1 MDSLLHQYAE
11 KFLND
16 FLVTID
22 ESTYVKLEIII
33 SDETQPKKIKN
44 FLTHLPA
51 KVCFENLFFS
61 HDNLVNEI
69 DLYQKRDNKK
79 IQRFLQVLDTAN
91 EENASFL
98 LIKALN
104 LKSVCK
110 AILTKYPMPSLAG
123 LPYVEWTPGKLRKY
137 ICLYFNIKQP
147 KLINRDTLTNY
158 INNWKTNYDWSVTST
173 FFKQNFDL
181 YYVYL
186 WATKLPKS
194 IISEYKK
201 NAHSRRYNRIVFIQV
216 FALNGKSYDKVGNL
230 IHRKYNAKNRYH
242 SFSYVDLISRLTD
255 IVDKNVEQPAKK
267 PLFIFDAGILPF
279 SEINALSTESLHDK
293 HFRAVLAPT
302 PLKKIKSLAISS
314 ALFTHNLFS
323 LDRTERQL
331 LPSDFQK
338 WEAVEAFKVLKE
350 ETIRQLPCD
359 EDCVKNI
366 ITMIE

>member
-51 KVCFENLFFS
+51 KVCFENLVFS

-123 LPYVEWTPGKLRKY
+123 L
-137 ICLYFNIKQP
+137 
-147 KLINRDTLTNY
+147 
-158 INNWKTNYDWSVTST
+158 
-173 FFKQNFDL
+173 
-181 YYVYL
+181 
-186 WATKLPKS
+186 
-194 IISEYKK
+194 
-201 NAHSRRYNRIVFIQV
+201 
-216 FALNGKSYDKVGNL
+216 
-230 IHRKYNAKNRYH
+230 
-242 SFSYVDLISRLTD
+242 
-255 IVDKNVEQPAKK
+255 
-267 PLFIFDAGILPF
+267 
-279 SEINALSTESLHDK
+279 
-293 HFRAVLAPT
+293 
-302 PLKKIKSLAISS
+302 
-314 ALFTHNLFS
+314 
-323 LDRTERQL
+323 
-331 LPSDFQK
+331 
-338 WEAVEAFKVLKE
+338 
-350 ETIRQLPCD
+350 
-359 EDCVKNI
+359 
-366 ITMIE
+366 